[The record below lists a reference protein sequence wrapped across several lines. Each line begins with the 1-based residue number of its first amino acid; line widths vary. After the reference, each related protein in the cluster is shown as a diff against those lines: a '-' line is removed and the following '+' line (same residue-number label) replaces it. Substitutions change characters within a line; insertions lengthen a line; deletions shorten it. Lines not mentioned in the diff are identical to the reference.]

1 MEQLSRDV
9 FNRLTVRELD
19 TRDAGV
25 TRVRRCRGKSA
36 RAYRST
42 PAGAIRCGSTR
53 PTARRLRCRTQP
65 FDRGGGQG
73 QPVAAPPDRHRRRV
87 RHEKRNVLNPNSVD
101 PFVKS
106 QIGRQRSRGA
116 EAELT
121 YVRPDDLYVTA
132 AYTYVDATIRN
143 DQDRTLIGK
152 PLSNVPRHAGS
163 LFALK
168 TVGRLGVGGG
178 ITYVGTRAGDPFGT
192 SYRLPAYTIARAT
205 LSYAVTPRV

>member
-1 MEQLSRDV
+1 M
-9 FNRLTVRELD
+9 
-19 TRDAGV
+19 
-25 TRVRRCRGKSA
+25 
-36 RAYRST
+36 
-42 PAGAIRCGSTR
+42 
-53 PTARRLRCRTQP
+53 
-65 FDRGGGQG
+65 
-73 QPVAAPPDRHRRRV
+73 
-87 RHEKRNVLNPNSVD
+87 EKRNVLNPNSVD

-205 LSYAVTPRV
+205 LSYAVTPQLSVRADVDNLFDTYYIASSYANVWTVPGAPRNVRVTLASRF